1 MLTHKHETNCS
12 KNNRSF
18 LGNVLRQGPLVSCA
32 FIIPA
37 HGTWPWQVFTRGFSA
52 RTRASWCV
60 QFCVWHTVG
69 SVNVCWMQVLRV
81 VSLLVCSLFE
91 ERGVFWKGASCQGR
105 RSHLEKG
112 LILWEESM
120 LAKYSQAKIS
130 HIYSPLS
137 QLHVCYPEMDLL
149 SLTLNLVL
157 GVMRW
162 VTLSAPPPPT
172 PRFPRLYCRSRSILH
187 LSPKL

>member
-1 MLTHKHETNCS
+1 MYS
-12 KNNRSF
+12 NR
-18 LGNVLRQGPLVSCA
+18 VLLHHAP
-32 FIIPA
+32 FIVPA
-37 HGTWPWQVFTRGFSA
+37 HGTWPGQVFTQGFST
-52 RTRASWCV
+52 RTRAPWCAH
-60 QFCVWHTVG
+60 FCVWHAVG

-105 RSHLEKG
+105 RSYLEKG

-130 HIYSPLS
+130 LIYSPWVSYMCVTLGWIFF
-137 QLHVCYPEMDLL
+137 H
-149 SLTLNLVL
+149 LTLNLVL

-162 VTLSAPPPPT
+162 VTLSVPLHPHPDSPDFIVT
-172 PRFPRLYCRSRSILH
+172 PGPSCIFLPSCKIQEMFVLWG
-187 LSPKL
+187 K

>member
-1 MLTHKHETNCS
+1 
-12 KNNRSF
+12 
-18 LGNVLRQGPLVSCA
+18 
-32 FIIPA
+32 
-37 HGTWPWQVFTRGFSA
+37 
-52 RTRASWCV
+52 
-60 QFCVWHTVG
+60 
-69 SVNVCWMQVLRV
+69 MQVLRV

-162 VTLSAPPPPT
+162 VTLSAPPSTHTQIPQT
-172 PRFPRLYCRSRSILH
+172 LLSLQVH
-187 LSPKL
+187 LASFSQVVKSKKCLFCGGK